1 MTTTEHLMQAVLDTA
16 SMNIKNNLDDV
27 YVTLEDVDDLAAQY
41 SEQYAS
47 CITRD
52 ILRVNDRIELMA
64 ALRMQAIGNFY
75 MFRVLSNYINQ
86 LEVIDEVES
95 DESLNQILTD

>member
-1 MTTTEHLMQAVLDTA
+1 MTTTEDLMQAVLNTA
-16 SMNIKNNLDDV
+16 SVNIKNNLEDAHVDLRDV
-27 YVTLEDVDDLAAQY
+27 ADLADDY
-41 SEQYAS
+41 LEQYAT

-52 ILRVNDRIELMA
+52 ILSVKDKDKLMG

-75 MFRVLSNYINQ
+75 MFRVLSAYINQ